1 MVRDPFIFRLPR
13 KAINLKAENEA
24 LIALQLIHG
33 HICLSCGRASRR
45 EDPDGMPDAA
55 GVFHCSQCGHQ
66 GSLNEA
72 VIEETDERLRR

>member
-1 MVRDPFIFRLPR
+1 MTFVV
-13 KAINLKAENEA
+13 ENSNRSSEE
-24 LIALQLIHG
+24 LQLVHV
-33 HICLSCGRASRR
+33 HICLACDRASRR

-66 GSLNEA
+66 GPLNEA